1 MLIYFVFSFNSWG
14 PKFELCPRKE
24 YQMRGIYLMSKNA
37 MTAFLNWPQLK
48 KLWVFIGVLVI
59 ESREF
64 LLYYCIFCPGLGRWS
79 KISTVLGKKATG

>member
-1 MLIYFVFSFNSWG
+1 MN
-14 PKFELCPRKE
+14 
-24 YQMRGIYLMSKNA
+24 KNA

-59 ESREF
+59 ESREI

-79 KISTVLGKKATG
+79 KISTVLSKKATGQPTNSWGSYNIWRCYNI